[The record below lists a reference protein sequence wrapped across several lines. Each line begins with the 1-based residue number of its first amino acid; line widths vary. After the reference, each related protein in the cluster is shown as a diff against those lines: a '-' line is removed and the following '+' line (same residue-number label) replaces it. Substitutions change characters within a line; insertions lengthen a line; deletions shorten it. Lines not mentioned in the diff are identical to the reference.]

1 MQNFPHVVKNIKKS
15 MQYDDAAAAMGRW
28 SPAVFAFD
36 DQDSW
41 RRWRSAKL
49 GRLEPMIGIAPTP
62 IADSRAVSDD
72 ERRSLLAQIA
82 ATNMALYEWRDT
94 PPDEDA
100 LDAWLLAFT
109 QSFGLRALE
118 DHRSANRNGVVRIE
132 VAQGGGRAGY
142 IPYTNRRIAWHTDGY
157 YNYHGPSRCVRAMIL
172 HCAEA
177 AEQGGENRLL
187 DHELAYLR
195 LRDADPRDLQLLMHP
210 EAMTIPEAV
219 DEAGRVRAVNVGP
232 VFFLDDSG
240 ALAMRYT
247 ARKRYV
253 EWRDEATRAAAEHL
267 LALIEAEPLAR
278 AVKLAPGQGVLCNNV
293 LHDRTAFECGE
304 HCRRLLCRVRFH
316 NRIDPDK
323 EEKKWRG
330 SANSSLPIPK

>member
-1 MQNFPHVVKNIKKS
+1 MQNFHSTDKNNIKS
-15 MQYDDAAAAMGRW
+15 ICYAVNAGAAHGW
-28 SPAVFAFD
+28 GPAVFSLD
-36 DQDSW
+36 DADSW
-41 RRWRSAKL
+41 RRWRRAKL
-49 GRLEPMIGIAPTP
+49 DRLEAAIGVSPTP
-62 IADSRAVSDD
+62 IADSRSVSED

-82 ATNMALYEWRDT
+82 ATNMALYEWRRA

-100 LDAWLLAFT
+100 LDEMLLAFT
-109 QSFGLRALE
+109 RSFGLRALE

-157 YNYHGPSRCVRAMIL
+157 YNYHGPSHCVRAMIL

-195 LRDADPRDLQLLMHP
+195 LRDADPGGLRLLTHP

-219 DEAGRVRAVNVGP
+219 DDSGRVRAANAGP

-247 ARKRYV
+247 ARKKYV

-267 LALIEAEPLAR
+267 LALIDAEPLAR
-278 AVKLAPGQGVLCNNV
+278 AVKLTPGQGVLCNNV
-293 LHDRTAFECGE
+293 LHDRAAFQDDGQ
-304 HCRRLLCRVRFH
+304 CRRLLCRVRFH
-316 NRIDPDK
+316 NRIDSPQ
-323 EEKKWRG
+323 EEKWRG
-330 SANSSLPIPK
+330 SANSSSPTPK